1 MANGHTFF
9 VQQLQT
15 LTARWPM
22 AVHATFQYGDMPDY
36 AFGKRQR
43 FRDWGMWL
51 VDDEEYTSSTTA
63 DGGGINYLVL
73 EEDEAPPPTLTL
85 TLTLRL
91 SLPLPLPLPLPL
103 TLTLTLTLTPTLTLT
118 LTLTR
123 SSEFGPARVWLRPG
137 EGPGS
142 P

>member
-1 MANGHTFF
+1 MCLPNVTRDLRLGIFPITEVANGHTFF

-51 VDDEEYTSSTTA
+51 VDDEV
-63 DGGGINYLVL
+63 GLG
-73 EEDEAPPPTLTL
+73 
-85 TLTLRL
+85 LRL
-91 SLPLPLPLPLPL
+91 GL
-103 TLTLTLTLTPTLTLT
+103 
-118 LTLTR
+118 
-123 SSEFGPARVWLRPG
+123 G
-137 EGPGS
+137 
-142 P
+142 